1 MTTYALP
8 IYLIHSNLRSRHP
21 GYEPRIWDNGIR
33 SNLSSYGIRRIRLP
47 DDDIGDEGKMKKQ
60 RIKMLSERFI
70 KEDVWTSNLIG
81 IIRKSRR
88 SPVQSS
94 GFEARVREF
103 IVVWR
108 MKTLTRSLFMDRE
121 DSLRFR
127 TVSLFVERSSMQYRR
142 MSIHSVVC
150 RESSFIHTQ

>member
-33 SNLSSYGIRRIRLP
+33 SNLSSYGIRLP

-70 KEDVWTSNLIG
+70 KEDV
-81 IIRKSRR
+81 
-88 SPVQSS
+88 
-94 GFEARVREF
+94 
-103 IVVWR
+103 
-108 MKTLTRSLFMDRE
+108 
-121 DSLRFR
+121 
-127 TVSLFVERSSMQYRR
+127 
-142 MSIHSVVC
+142 
-150 RESSFIHTQ
+150 